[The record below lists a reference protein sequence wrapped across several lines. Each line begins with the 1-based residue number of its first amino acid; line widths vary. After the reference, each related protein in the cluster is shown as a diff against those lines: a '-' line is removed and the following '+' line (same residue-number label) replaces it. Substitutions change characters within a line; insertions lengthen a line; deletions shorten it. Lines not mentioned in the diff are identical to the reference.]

1 MSQEASRARSPR
13 KPSRP
18 SLGGGTPAQD
28 RELRAQGRETVRRL
42 LEAGMIEFEE
52 RGFQGVRVDDVVQ
65 RAGISH
71 GTFYLYFSNKEDLFK
86 ALLKDALHDME
97 IVAGDFPVVTRDDNG
112 LRVLRQWV
120 RKFSKAYAAHGTV
133 LRTLS
138 SANAPAGMFGDGLR
152 LFASIA
158 EAMTT
163 GMTAASR
170 AAGQQQEHAELTAFA
185 CLLMLE
191 RVNYVISTEEVPLP
205 GEEMADRIADIMY
218 AAFVP
223 VSLTPRRGSL
233 RQPSLQVGVV
243 APTIPFA
250 GGQAAGNSRR
260 PEEAGRR
267 GQAGRSASRPPR
279 TGRTTGTAGSGPH
292 QLGDRVER
300 GPGGAHVVH
309 PEHSRAEPR
318 AHREHRYRALTS
330 LIDRQ
335 PQGLADEVLVR
346 HGDKHGPARGSQLT
360 EPPGHFERLP
370 GVLAEVV
377 RGIHQDRARTHT

>member
-1 MSQEASRARSPR
+1 M
-13 KPSRP
+13 
-18 SLGGGTPAQD
+18 
-28 RELRAQGRETVRRL
+28 V
-42 LEAGMIEFEE
+42 EFEE

-97 IVAGDFPVVTRDDNG
+97 TVAGDFPVVTRDETG
-112 LRVLRQWV
+112 HRVLRQWV
-120 RKFSKAYAAHGTV
+120 RMFSKAYAAHGTV

-170 AAGQQQEHAELTAFA
+170 AAGLQQEHTELTAFA

-191 RVNYVISTEEVPLP
+191 RVNYVISTDEVPLP

-218 AAFVP
+218 AAFAP
-223 VSLTPRRGSL
+223 VSL
-233 RQPSLQVGVV
+233 
-243 APTIPFA
+243 
-250 GGQAAGNSRR
+250 
-260 PEEAGRR
+260 
-267 GQAGRSASRPPR
+267 RSEV
-279 TGRTTGTAGSGPH
+279 
-292 QLGDRVER
+292 GDRVEGR
-300 GPGGAHVVH
+300 PGGAHVVH
-309 PEHSRAEPR
+309 PEHPRAEPR
-318 AHREHRYRALTS
+318 AHREHRDRTLAPLA
-330 LIDRQ
+330 DRQ
-335 PQGLADEVLVR
+335 SEGLADEVLVR
-346 HGDKHGPARGSQLT
+346 HGDKHGPARGGKLT
-360 EPPGHFERLP
+360 EPPGHLKRLP

-377 RGIHQDRARTHT
+377 GGIHQDRARIHT